1 MKKEEERK
9 VEFLKKPRQGYW
21 WGDTVRGVGLMS
33 RIYIKCI
40 RRWVGEGRP
49 LPQRACASETFPGSP
64 TLRQLPLPGMRSSR
78 LSLRKVRWEV

>member
-21 WGDTVRGVGLMS
+21 WGDTVRGVGRMS

-40 RRWVGEGRP
+40 RRWAGEGAPSATARMCIGNFSWFSDPPPAP
-49 LPQRACASETFPGSP
+49 LTGHA
-64 TLRQLPLPGMRSSR
+64 
-78 LSLRKVRWEV
+78 